1 MNRALRLGSR
11 GSRLAL
17 AQSEGV
23 AELLR
28 TRGHPVDVIT
38 ILTPGDHRLPGSP
51 LGDGVFVT
59 AIEAAMTA
67 GEIDLAVHSAKDL
80 ALKPTPGLLIGAF
93 PERGDARDALVTAR
107 GGGSLSTLVRGAEV
121 GTDSARR
128 RSFLLRQRGDLS
140 VIPMVGNVDRR
151 LARLDAGQGAAILL
165 AAAGIDRLGL
175 GDRIDQRLE
184 PELMAPAPAQ
194 GALAVQCRVD
204 DQPLLDLLAQI
215 DDRSVRL
222 AVLAERAVLDSIGAT
237 CGSPIGALATQ
248 VGSRLHL
255 LAAAVRPDG
264 ARSHTVRLEG
274 GATEDD
280 AMRLGAEAGREL
292 AAVVEFPR

>member
-1 MNRALRLGSR
+1 
-11 GSRLAL
+11 
-17 AQSEGV
+17 E
-23 AELLR
+23 
-28 TRGHPVDVIT
+28 
-38 ILTPGDHRLPGSP
+38 
-51 LGDGVFVT
+51 
-59 AIEAAMTA
+59 
-67 GEIDLAVHSAKDL
+67 
-80 ALKPTPGLLIGAF
+80 
-93 PERGDARDALVTAR
+93 
-107 GGGSLSTLVRGAEV
+107 GAEV

-128 RSFLLRQRGDLS
+128 RGFLLRQRSDLR

-204 DQPLLDLLAQI
+204 DQPLLELLAQI

-237 CGSPIGALATQ
+237 CSSPIGALATQ

-255 LAAAVRPDG
+255 MAAAVRPDG
-264 ARSHTVRLEG
+264 AQSHTVRLQG

-280 AMRLGAEAGREL
+280 ALRLGAKAGREL
-292 AAVVEFPR
+292 AAVVELPR